1 MDAISNL
8 RYPGGTTDTTG
19 GLRMMRTQTFNVAGD
34 RPFVNNTAIIITDGV
49 PTVMET
55 VPTEIDAVHDAQI
68 TTYAV
73 GVTSQVDETT
83 LELLSSPPQQVRRAI
98 HVLGKKI
105 I

>member
-1 MDAISNL
+1 MDAITNL

-19 GLRMMRTQTFNVAGD
+19 GLHMMRTQMFNVAGD
-34 RPFVNNTAIIITDGV
+34 RPFVNNTAIIITDGR

-55 VPTEIDAVHDAQI
+55 VPAEMEAVHDAQI

-83 LELLSSPPQQVRRAI
+83 LQLLCSPPQQVSMAFRVRTKSI
-98 HVLGKKI
+98 
-105 I
+105 

>member
-19 GLRMMRTQTFNVAGD
+19 GLWMTRTRVFNVAGD

-55 VPTEIDAVHDAQI
+55 VAAEMEAVHDAQI

-83 LELLSSPPQQVRRAI
+83 LQLLCSPPQQVNMAI
-98 HVLGKKI
+98 HVRTKCI
-105 I
+105 